1 MSDLARQFPP
11 ATAPGLYSGSAASN
25 AAGSGMPEV
34 AGQEK
39 ATSKNSHNAHDYKD
53 DRSR

>member
-1 MSDLARQFPP
+1 MSDLARQFPA
-11 ATAPGLYSGSAASN
+11 ATAPGLYSGSAVSN

-39 ATSKNSHNAHDYKD
+39 ATGKNSSLSHDYRD
-53 DRSR
+53 DRTK

>member
-1 MSDLARQFPP
+1 MSDLARVFPP

-34 AGQEK
+34 AGKEK
-39 ATSKNSHNAHDYKD
+39 ASHVNRDSGHDYRD
-53 DRSR
+53 DRTR